1 MYGCICMVVYIN
13 VCMVVC
19 MYGCMV
25 VSMYVYLYV
34 GWLCMVVCMYSCTYI
49 YIYICMHACIFM
61 CVYLCLYICVLFL
74 MCWCC
79 ICFNNWHYFQ
89 SLSSSSLSSLLPLLF
104 ICIDLRGNSFWSDET
119 FQRVTIH
126 FVSYG
131 A

>member
-1 MYGCICMVVYIN
+1 MYVWLYACMVVRLYGCIYVRIFICRLVV
-13 VCMVVC
+13 
-19 MYGCMV
+19 YGCM
-25 VSMYVYLYV
+25 YVF
-34 GWLCMVVCMYSCTYI
+34 MYI

-89 SLSSSSLSSLLPLLF
+89 SLSSSSSSLLPLLF